1 MTDDRE
7 FFDNPVNREIAK
19 LLTYPDYRLMLEA
32 QRGVRE
38 PLAKYIE
45 DGGDLC
51 PETRQ
56 WLAAYLRGEA
66 SRGKPGPKR
75 TSSQWRADMDLRLA
89 VRDIQAKHRVS
100 ENRALKI
107 WVKSNPRMKFETAR
121 SSLKRAKKAP
131 SR

>member
-1 MTDDRE
+1 MADDRE
-7 FFDNPVNREIAK
+7 IPDDSATREIAK
-19 LLTYPDYRLMLEA
+19 LLTYPDYRLLHES
-32 QRGVRE
+32 QSGVRE

-66 SRGKPGPKR
+66 SRGKRGTKR
-75 TSSQWRADMDLRLA
+75 TNFQWRADMDLLLA
-89 VRDIQAKHRVS
+89 VRDIQANHRVS

-107 WVKSNPRMKFETAR
+107 WLKSNPRMKFETAR
-121 SSLKRAKKAP
+121 SSLKRAKKEL